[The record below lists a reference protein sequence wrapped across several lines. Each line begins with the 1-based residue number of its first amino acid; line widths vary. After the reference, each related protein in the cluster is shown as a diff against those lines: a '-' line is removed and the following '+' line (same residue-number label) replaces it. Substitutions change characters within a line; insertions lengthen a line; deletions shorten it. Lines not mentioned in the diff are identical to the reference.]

1 MAFAQEEKGFLR
13 APQEQ
18 EREEGM
24 VLHSPTPIPMR
35 KQGLRAGVTDGLKKH
50 LGHQVKASVLVT
62 GEGGVRRGTK
72 KKLWRLTLFPILV
85 VVKGMHILKH
95 QTVHFKYVQFIVY
108 TYNIPQQK
116 CFKIKM
122 HKN

>member
-13 APQEQ
+13 ALQEQ

-50 LGHQVKASVLVT
+50 LGHQVKASVLKYLQVCAWR
-62 GEGGVRRGTK
+62 RRGQK
-72 KKLWRLTLFPILV
+72 GQRLEVGGCGSGPPVRPRMLTQPHLQCPR
-85 VVKGMHILKH
+85 KAG
-95 QTVHFKYVQFIVY
+95 
-108 TYNIPQQK
+108 
-116 CFKIKM
+116 
-122 HKN
+122 

>member
-62 GEGGVRRGTK
+62 GEGGVRRGK
-72 KKLWRLTLFPILV
+72 GWRWEAV
-85 VVKGMHILKH
+85 AVG
-95 QTVHFKYVQFIVY
+95 
-108 TYNIPQQK
+108 PQSDPG
-116 CFKIKM
+116 C
-122 HKN
+122 